1 MCRRGRR
8 VMITDM
14 RVLVVGGSGYVGTL
28 ILSALA
34 DRYTIRVLDLRPPA
48 TECDYVAGDATDE
61 SALATAMAGVDVV
74 LHCAMG
80 MSWEG
85 APGSAASAYD
95 VNVKSVHLTLL
106 AAHRAGVRH
115 AVHISSMSVYRDLL
129 DRSIDDETV
138 PTDATDLY
146 GLTKRLGEQVCQ
158 AAATEWDLSINVL
171 RLTWPTPDNL
181 WPAWGRTRPPTLL
194 RSGDGNPIEA
204 TAGSDLARAIG
215 AALEFR
221 DGFQIFTISGDRS
234 LRRWGIGKAGRLLGW
249 EPIFGIDALSDR

>member
-1 MCRRGRR
+1 
-8 VMITDM
+8 
-14 RVLVVGGSGYVGTL
+14 LP
-28 ILSALA
+28 ALA
-34 DRYTIRVLDLRPPA
+34 DRYTIRVLDPRSPA

-61 SALATAMAGVDVV
+61 SALATAMAGVDAI

-80 MSWEG
+80 
-85 APGSAASAYD
+85 APVESVPEAAAAIDAYD

-129 DRSIDDETV
+129 DRSIDDESV

-146 GLTKRLGEQVCQ
+146 GLTKRLGEQVCH
-158 AAATEWDLSINVL
+158 AAATEWGLSINVL

-194 RSGDGNPIEA
+194 RSGDGNPVEA

-221 DGFQIFTISGDRS
+221 DGFQLFTISGDRS

-249 EPIFGIDALSDR
+249 EPIFGIEVLNDR

>member
-1 MCRRGRR
+1 MCRCVRR

-28 ILSALA
+28 ILPALA
-34 DRYTIRVLDLRPPA
+34 DRYTIRVLDPRPPA

-61 SALATAMAGVDVV
+61 SALATAMTGVDAVV
-74 LHCAMG
+74 HGAMPA
-80 MSWEG
+80 WRADELT
-85 APGSAASAYD
+85 PAADAFD
-95 VNVKSVHLTLL
+95 VNVKSVYLTLR
-106 AAHRAGVRH
+106 AAHAAGVRH

-129 DRSIDDETV
+129 DRSIDDESV

-146 GLTKRLGEQVCQ
+146 GLTKRLGEQVCH
-158 AAATEWDLSINVL
+158 AAATEWGLSINVL

-221 DGFQIFTISGDRS
+221 DGFQLFTISGDRS
-234 LRRWGIGKAGRLLGW
+234 LRRWAIGKAGRLLGW
-249 EPIFGIDALSDR
+249 EPIFGIDILNDR